1 MMAFQDIIVATLSLL
16 SFGRDYTM
24 AFNVLAVLFTLT
36 HLARCIP
43 APNDLG
49 SDLTI
54 LINNDILGKI

>member
-1 MMAFQDIIVATLSLL
+1 
-16 SFGRDYTM
+16 M

-36 HLARCIP
+36 KLGKSIP

-54 LINNDILGKI
+54 LIDNDLYGKMPS